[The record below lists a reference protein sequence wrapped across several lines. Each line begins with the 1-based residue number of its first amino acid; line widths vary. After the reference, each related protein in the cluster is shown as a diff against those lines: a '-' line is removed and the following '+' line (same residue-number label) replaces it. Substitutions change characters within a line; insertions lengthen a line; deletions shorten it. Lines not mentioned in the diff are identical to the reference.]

1 MKRRDESLSDLVR
14 KKGYNPYLIE
24 TIQPRGG
31 IDFKDPRYNVTG
43 TGYEACL
50 HVYDFPGYLSV
61 HWLSKLCNISGVITT
76 IDISTDNSDE
86 VKKNINKSLREQKS
100 RFSSSDNDTEQMDAQ
115 HRYLELKKTYDDVAN
130 LGEVLKL
137 LDARVYVSAPTL
149 EALENRL
156 REVQATLQGD
166 DFFSSIYLNENEI
179 EWRSMF
185 EPYKTQQGRKEYAR
199 YGQPLVSSSVAGG
212 NPFHFSSLNDT
223 LGSYLGS
230 TPCGGTINFYLF
242 THTKKR
248 TSYNGLVLGGM
259 GSGKSTILKK
269 LAKDCFMRN
278 DFVRTFDPANEWWNL
293 VNRLGGKMV
302 NLDGSDGIIN
312 IFDILKTDDSES
324 ISYVRHISKLS
335 VIYQLLSQCSDPQ
348 ELITFEDLVR
358 DIYIEFGI
366 VPQDGAL
373 DSQITNVTG
382 LSPNQYPTCSD
393 FVKFVEKRMTNKRIN
408 TNVTRAKLD
417 ELELIQMEHI
427 RKNFRQIT
435 NNYGYVLDGHTS
447 IPNIM
452 DVQFVCFGIRN
463 VLSLK
468 SNICDIILFNTL
480 SMCWDNCTRNG
491 IIMKNLYEEKKI
503 REEEIVHFLV
513 QFDEL
518 HKIVNA
524 RKTMAIKQLTDM
536 QREMRKFFGGLILA
550 TQSVREMVPK
560 GSEKDA
566 DSIALINDLFDL
578 SLYKFIGRQDSNT
591 MDIIQASFG
600 NALTKSEIER
610 IPKLSQGE
618 FILSMSGDSN
628 IEFKV
633 FADEEEL
640 DLFRGGA

>member
-14 KKGYNPYLIE
+14 KKGYNPYLVE

-61 HWLSKLCNISGVITT
+61 HWPSKLCNISGVITT

-149 EALENRL
+149 DALENRL

-358 DIYIEFGI
+358 DIYIDFGI
-366 VPQDGAL
+366 VPQDGSL

-393 FVKFVEKRMTNKRIN
+393 FVKFVEKRMANKRIN

>member
-1 MKRRDESLSDLVR
+1 MKRREESLSELIR

-24 TIQPRGG
+24 RIQPRGG
-31 IDFKDPRYNVTG
+31 IDFKNPRFDFTG

-50 HVYDFPGYLSV
+50 HVYDFPGYLTV
-61 HWLSKLCNISGVITT
+61 HWMSKLCNINGVITT
-76 IDISTDNSDE
+76 IDISTDSTDE

-100 RFSSSDNDTEQMDAQ
+100 RFSTTADDTDQMDAKQ
-115 HRYLELKKTYDDVAN
+115 RYLELQKTYDEVSN

-137 LDARVYVSAPTL
+137 IDVRVFVSAPTL
-149 EALENRL
+149 EALENRI

-166 DFFSSIYLNENEI
+166 DFFSTIYLNENEI

-185 EPYKTQQGRKEYAR
+185 ETYKKQQSRKEYAR

-212 NPFHFSSLNDT
+212 NPFHFSSLNDR
-223 LGSYLGS
+223 LGTYLGS

-278 DFVRTFDPANEWWNL
+278 DFVRTFDPASEWWYL
-293 VNRLGGKMV
+293 TQHLGGKMV
-302 NLDGSDGIIN
+302 NLDGSDGIVN
-312 IFDILKTDDSES
+312 FFDILKTDDSES

-358 DIYIEFGI
+358 ELYIEFHV
-366 VPQDGAL
+366 VPADGKIENL
-373 DSQITNVTG
+373 SQNVTG
-382 LSPNQYPTCSD
+382 LPPARYPTCSD
-393 FVKFVEKRMTNKRIN
+393 FVKFIEKRMTEKKIN
-408 TNVTRAKLD
+408 TNTTRAKLD

-503 REEEIVHFLV
+503 QEEEIVHFLIE
-513 QFDEL
+513 FDEL

-536 QREMRKFFGGLILA
+536 QREMRKYFGGLILA

-560 GSEKDA
+560 GSENDT

-591 MDIIQASFG
+591 MDVVKSSFG
-600 NALTKSEIER
+600 NTLTKSELDR

-628 IEFKV
+628 IELMV
-633 FADEEEL
+633 FVDEEEKG
-640 DLFRGGA
+640 LFRGGA